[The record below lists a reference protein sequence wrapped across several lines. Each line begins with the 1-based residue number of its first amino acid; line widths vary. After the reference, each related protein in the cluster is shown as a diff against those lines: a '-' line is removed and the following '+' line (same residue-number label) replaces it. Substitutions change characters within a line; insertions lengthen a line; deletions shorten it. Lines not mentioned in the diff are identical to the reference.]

1 MKKILLLTD
10 LSEASSHALAFT
22 HSLFSNAVC
31 NIHLLCVYP
40 PDAQGGSLLGAAP
53 TRSAYSE
60 QLNDL
65 VMSLRREAT
74 TDWHTY
80 RVSDCPGQWLDI
92 VEKSLA
98 LEEYELVVLGAR
110 NDGVPELFGQQAT
123 ALTRRIKANVLVV
136 PADAPITKPHGVV
149 LAADFANL
157 KNSKLLSPVKE
168 LVSIEGIMLT
178 LLTVDTPDKEAIPAE
193 REIHIRQFLTPIEPV
208 IARLTAPAVRQG
220 IDTYMAAHPIDLL
233 VIIPRHK
240 EWNSP
245 NSANPEQSYT
255 PAIPIIL
262 LYDDDSNDLPE
273 LTDHDTHDTTPHPLS
288 VA

>member
-22 HSLFSNAVC
+22 DSLFSNAVC

-40 PDAQGGSLLGAAP
+40 PDALGGPIYGADP

-65 VMSLRREAT
+65 VMGLRREAT

-80 RVSDCPGQWLDI
+80 RASDCPGQWLEI

-98 LEEYELVVLGAR
+98 LEEYELVVVGAR
-110 NDGVPELFGQQAT
+110 KDGIAELFGQQAT
-123 ALTRRIKANVLVV
+123 ALTRLIKANVLVV
-136 PADAPITKPHGVV
+136 PVDAPVTKARGVV

-178 LLTVDTPDKEAIPAE
+178 LLTVDTPTKEAIPVE
-193 REIHIRQFLTPIEPV
+193 QEIHIRQFLAPIEPV
-208 IARLTAPAVRQG
+208 IARLAAPEVRQG
-220 IDTYMAAHPIDLL
+220 IDTYMAGHPIDLL

-240 EWNSP
+240 EWNSLNPAAP
-245 NSANPEQSYT
+245 NRGYT
-255 PAIPIIL
+255 PAIPLIM

-273 LTDHDTHDTTPHPLS
+273 LTEALS
-288 VA
+288 NAGQQA